1 MPERTSADAAESGAG
16 PTAVVLCFVLRA
28 GVGGPEVLL
37 GVKKTGFGRGK
48 TVGVGGKV
56 EPGESAAQAA
66 VRELA
71 EETGLVTVP
80 EDLERA
86 GTVAFRF
93 PASPESDMDCTVFLA
108 RTAKGEA
115 AESAEI
121 APVWCPVA
129 DLPFARMWE
138 DSVLWLPRLLA
149 GERFS
154 ATVLLA
160 PDNESVA
167 AFGTEPLA

>member
-1 MPERTSADAAESGAG
+1 MTEPTPAAAGSGAG
-16 PTAVVLCFVLRA
+16 PVAVVLCFVLRTRA
-28 GVGGPEVLL
+28 GVPQVLL

-56 EPGESAAQAA
+56 ELGESAAQAA

-71 EETGLVTVP
+71 EETGLVAVP

-93 PASPESDMDCTVFLA
+93 PASPASDMDCTVFLTP
-108 RTAKGEA
+108 TAHGDA

-121 APVWCPVA
+121 APLWCPVA
-129 DLPFARMWE
+129 DLPFAHMWD
-138 DSVLWLPRLLA
+138 DSALWLPRLLA
-149 GERFS
+149 GERFA
-154 ATVLLA
+154 ATVVLA
-160 PDNESVA
+160 PDNQAVA
-167 AFGTEPLA
+167 EFRTVPLA